1 MLDRNGRRRKC
12 IVADDDSA
20 IRQVLYLVLGH
31 CNFEL
36 SGFASACDVV
46 ESCRREAPDL
56 LFLDVALEGSDAIDV
71 IRALGAQR
79 YRGVI
84 QLISGSDRPLLD
96 QIKRVGEQHG
106 LTMLPPLRKPFRA
119 AHIEAAIRAYFD
131 QESGRVEAAEV
142 PTRADG
148 DSGISVGLDEVIR
161 EGWLEFFYQP
171 KMDLRPRS
179 VVGAELLARCRHPE
193 HGILQPASF
202 LTGASKEDMLGLSM
216 RALATSLN
224 VWNVFARDGFLLKL
238 AVNVTVNDLVKLP
251 IAAMVRK
258 HRPVHDGW
266 PGLILEVTEDQA
278 VRDIQ
283 LTQEIAAQLRIYGV
297 SLSLD
302 DFGTGYSHLAR
313 LCELPFAELKLDRRL
328 VANCG
333 KDPNSTSLCQTAIEL
348 AHKFRAVA
356 VAEGIENISELNA
369 LIGMGCDVGQ
379 GYLFSTPIP
388 QDLFI
393 VLLKKMEQPAHRI
406 SA

>member
-1 MLDRNGRRRKC
+1 M
-12 IVADDDSA
+12 
-20 IRQVLYLVLGH
+20 
-31 CNFEL
+31 
-36 SGFASACDVV
+36 
-46 ESCRREAPDL
+46 RREAPDL
-56 LFLDVALEGSDAIDV
+56 LFLDVALEGSDAINV
-71 IRALGAQR
+71 IRALSAQR
-79 YRGVI
+79 YCEVI
-84 QLISGSDRPLLD
+84 QLISGRDQPLLD
-96 QIKRVGEQHG
+96 QIKRIGEQHG
-106 LTMLPPLRKPFRA
+106 LTMLPSLRKPFRA
-119 AHIEAAIRAYFD
+119 SHIEATIRAYFD
-131 QESGRVEAAEV
+131 QERGRVEAAEV

-161 EGWLEFFYQP
+161 EGWLEFYYQP
-171 KMDLRPRS
+171 KMDLRQRS
-179 VVGAELLARCRHPE
+179 VMGAELLARCRHPE
-193 HGILQPASF
+193 HGILQPSSF
-202 LTGASKEDMLGLSM
+202 LTTATKEDILELSA
-216 RALATSLN
+216 RALATALT
-224 VWNVFARDGFLLKL
+224 VWNEFARDGFLLKL
-238 AVNVTVNDLVKLP
+238 AVNVTVDDLVKLP

-283 LTQEIAAQLRIYGV
+283 LTQEIAAQLRIYDV

-302 DFGTGYSHLAR
+302 DFGSGYSHLAR
-313 LCELPFAELKLDRRL
+313 LRELPFAEVKFDRRL

-379 GYLFSTPIP
+379 GYLFSAPIP

-393 VLLKKMEQPAHRI
+393 VLLKKLKQPARRI